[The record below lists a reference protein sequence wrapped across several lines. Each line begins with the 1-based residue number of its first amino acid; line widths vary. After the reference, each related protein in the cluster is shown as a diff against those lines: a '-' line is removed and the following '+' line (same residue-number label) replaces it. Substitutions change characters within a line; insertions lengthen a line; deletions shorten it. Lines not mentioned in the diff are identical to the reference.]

1 MVIEVKKGYTELKF
15 TQNENFNGEE
25 QLAKFYQTEDKV
37 SYVNDWY
44 SVCQLQD

>member
-25 QLAKFYQTEDKV
+25 QLAKFQCRFDKGKKMAAG
-37 SYVNDWY
+37 NRKR
-44 SVCQLQD
+44 